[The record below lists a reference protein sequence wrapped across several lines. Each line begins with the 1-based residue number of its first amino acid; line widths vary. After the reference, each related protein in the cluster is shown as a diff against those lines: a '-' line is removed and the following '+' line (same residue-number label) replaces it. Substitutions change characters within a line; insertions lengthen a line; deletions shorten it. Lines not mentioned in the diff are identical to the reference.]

1 MRPPEPD
8 DDRRERPR
16 VSAALEPSTSG
27 IEPSAGLG
35 RPGAR
40 ELAILV
46 AILAFAAILRLPG
59 LDQRGAWDADQGT
72 DMLVLQGL
80 VDRGEVPLLGP
91 RTSIGTFHHGAV
103 YYYLLA
109 PAAFLSGSDPVAVT
123 SEIALFGL
131 GAVAA
136 TWWLARLIGGPRA
149 GLAAALLMAVSPAGI
164 EASTFIWNPNLIP
177 FASAVAFAAALHA
190 VRSRH
195 ARWWLLS
202 AVGAMVVM
210 QCHVLGVVVVPPLVV
225 AWLVDV
231 RRRRRR
237 GERLGP
243 AVGAG
248 VGGLAIIAAG
258 YLAAARLRAR
268 ARLRGD
274 ARDPR
279 LRRGW
284 RQRRRERRVRPDRD
298 RRAAVR
304 RLAGRGPAHRSPGA
318 LPRHRRHRLRPRG
331 GRDRRRPAAG
341 TARRA
346 WLAGSIGW
354 SIVALALFAPS
365 LAVITPGLPNDHYH
379 SFLDPLVLAL
389 VGAGLAGVA
398 RGSASVGADARP
410 GRAARR
416 LARLVAAGLGTVL
429 VAVSVIAW
437 PPAVSPD
444 GGWRLADQAAGE
456 TIATLDGDQPMR
468 SEGIPPFKST
478 NAMRFPLEHRG
489 FAALPRPVRFRPD
502 RDRVR
507 PAVRRRGRCRVRWTR
522 RGRAGSSRTPRHRRS
537 STGST
542 PAPAA

>member
-1 MRPPEPD
+1 
-8 DDRRERPR
+8 
-16 VSAALEPSTSG
+16 
-27 IEPSAGLG
+27 
-35 RPGAR
+35 
-40 ELAILV
+40 
-46 AILAFAAILRLPG
+46 
-59 LDQRGAWDADQGT
+59 
-72 DMLVLQGL
+72 MLVLQGL

-258 YLAAARLRAR
+258 YLPLLAYELGHDFAETRAILDYVAGGGSGAASGVFARIGIVGLRSVAWPG
-268 ARLRGD
+268 AGLLTDHLVLSLVTVAIAFGLG
-274 ARDPR
+274 AVAIVAG
-279 LRRGW
+279 RRQG
-284 RQRRRERRVRPDRD
+284 
-298 RRAAVR
+298 
-304 RLAGRGPAHRSPGA
+304 RLAAS
-318 LPRHRRHRLRPRG
+318 
-331 GRDRRRPAAG
+331 
-341 TARRA
+341 

-398 RGSASVGADARP
+398 RGSVVVGADAP
-410 GRAARR
+410 PAGGSTAP
-416 LARLVAAGLGTVL
+416 RLVAAGLGTVL
-429 VAVSVIAW
+429 VVVSVIAW

-456 TIATLDGDQPMR
+456 TIATLDGDR
-468 SEGIPPFKST
+468 AYALEGIPPFKST

-489 FAALPRPVRFRPD
+489 RRGAPRRLSGAGAD

-507 PAVRRRGRCRVRWTR
+507 PAVRRRGRRRVRRSR
-522 RGRAGSSRTPRHRRS
+522 RGRVDRRERPWLDAH